1 MTFLFRSLLIITAI
15 TVMTEPVMAQ
25 KQPTPEERA
34 YKFRTSLFQTFSW
47 KLGQMVGAKGK
58 NNPDAFA
65 KHAADLAQLSTLI
78 EEGFQIANSLP
89 EGTKA
94 KPEIWE
100 DYKKFQAKAMALTEA
115 ATGFTEAGAMANFD
129 PREFGSKSCGGCHR
143 DFKIK
148 D

>member
-1 MTFLFRSLLIITAI
+1 
-15 TVMTEPVMAQ
+15 MTEPVMAQ

-47 KLGQMVGAKGK
+47 KLGQMAGAKGK
-58 NNPDAFA
+58 NNPDAFT

-129 PREFGSKSCGGCHR
+129 AREFGSKTCGGCHR